1 MTELDFGKVLNQVPD
16 ETKAAVLEF
25 IKNWFP
31 LIAQLAYADMCSLA
45 QRLNEK
51 DYRGAV
57 KIMLREAQKVDPYLL
72 SVGKRLEKDY
82 ADMADENAAT
92 RKAGVQAAEIV
103 FKILAILL
111 IPIFL

>member
-51 DYRGAV
+51 DYRGNYYYSMCFHNWHTGMV
-57 KIMLREAQKVDPYLL
+57 
-72 SVGKRLEKDY
+72 
-82 ADMADENAAT
+82 
-92 RKAGVQAAEIV
+92 
-103 FKILAILL
+103 
-111 IPIFL
+111 